1 MKAVIWEGVN
11 KLRLDVNYPDPVC
24 KEDWVI
30 VKVMSVG
37 ICATDTHIIRGKFNN
52 GNPPGI
58 LGHEICGIITE
69 IGSKV
74 SSCRVGDR
82 VVVETAIGCGDCIHC
97 LTANKHLCPDGS
109 EIGFPP
115 HDGGYAQFVTAP
127 ASCIHKIPDNMSYDE
142 GGILEAMVCPFG
154 AIYRYGMNIGET
166 VLIQGTS
173 IAGLSFLQAV
183 KLYSP
188 KKVIVA
194 ARNPERLAE
203 AQKYG
208 ADVIVSTKNE
218 DLTQRVMEETNGLG
232 VSLSIDAAGSP
243 ETLENAVKL
252 TGKGGRT
259 ILYGLPGDD
268 DQIQFPVK
276 HMIMN
281 QVTVIGV
288 TNNELAWDPLI
299 DLVAS
304 GKVNA
309 KDMVT
314 HSFPIEKTEEAVKIA
329 TERPVGFIKA
339 VVHPWDEE

>member
-1 MKAVIWEGVN
+1 MKAVVWEGVN
-11 KLRLDVNYPDPVC
+11 KLRFDPNYPDPVC

-30 VKVMSVG
+30 IKVMSVG
-37 ICATDTHIIRGKFNN
+37 ICATDTHIIRGLFDN
-52 GNPPGI
+52 GNPPGV

-69 IGSKV
+69 TGKKV
-74 SSCRVGDR
+74 KNLKEGDR
-82 VVVETAIGCGDCIHC
+82 VVVETAIGCGTCVHC
-97 LTANKHLCPDGS
+97 LTANKHLCHEGS

-115 HDGGYAQFVTAP
+115 YDGGYAQYVTAP

-154 AIYRYGMNIGET
+154 AIYRLGMNVGET

-173 IAGLSFLQAV
+173 IAGLSFLQSV
-183 KLYSP
+183 KLHSP
-188 KKVIVA
+188 KKVIVS
-194 ARNPERLAE
+194 ARNPERLEE
-203 AQKYG
+203 AKKYG
-208 ADVIVSTKNE
+208 ADVIISTKKENLE
-218 DLTQRVMEETNGLG
+218 ERVMEETDGKG

-243 ETLENAVKL
+243 ETIENAVKL

-259 ILYGLPGDD
+259 ILYGLPGDKD
-268 DQIQFPVK
+268 EISFPVK

-281 QVTVIGV
+281 QVTVVGV

-299 DLVAS
+299 DLIAS

-314 HSFPIEKTEEAVKIA
+314 HTFPIEKAEDAVKLAI
-329 TERPVGFIKA
+329 ERPVGFIKA
-339 VVHPWDEE
+339 VVHPWDE